1 MSFAKDSYW
10 MKSGIYS
17 ILQRFLALLFGFGGF
32 MILVRILPK
41 EHFGTLAL
49 FTTVTALI
57 EVARNGLV
65 QNAQIKYSA
74 SAKDE
79 ELPVILNSAF
89 TLNAIITLF
98 SIILLVTFAYP
109 LSVLWSSPKIMWM
122 FFIYTST
129 TFTLIFFSQFNFIQQ
144 AKLDFKGI
152 FYSTLIRQGSYFLII
167 CLYYFSG
174 ISLSLEMLVAYQTV
188 GAILGAITGYAYV
201 KNYYKPAIL
210 FNWEWIKKLFN
221 YGKFVF
227 GTNIS
232 AMIFSSVDQMML
244 GAMLNPAQ
252 VAIYNTASR
261 MNNFV
266 DIPIASVA
274 SIVFPKSAQR
284 VEEAGTDAVVY
295 LYERSVG
302 LLLAILI
309 PTLLGVILLA
319 KPIILIIAGQQYL
332 GAVPIMQLLMSV
344 AVFQPF
350 LRQFGTAL
358 DSLGKPK
365 INFNMLVIISLLNAG
380 ANYISISLFGTI
392 GAAIG
397 TAFALMVFFISTQI
411 ILKKEINAKTHHT
424 FIYMWDFYKKGF
436 SMVISKIKGAGK

>member
-10 MKSGIYS
+10 MKSGIYTL
-17 ILQRFLALLFGFGGF
+17 LQRFSALVFGFGGF
-32 MILVRILPK
+32 LILVRMLPK

-65 QNAQIKYSA
+65 QNAQIKYAA

-89 TLNAIITLF
+89 TLNVIITI
-98 SIILLVTFAYP
+98 SSVILLLILAYP
-109 LSVLWSSPKIMWM
+109 LSLLWNSPKIMLM
-122 FFIYTST
+122 FFIYTT
-129 TFTLIFFSQFNFIQQ
+129 TTITLIFFSQFNFIQQ

-152 FYSTLIRQGSYFLII
+152 FYGTFVRQGSYFLII
-167 CLYYFSG
+167 CLYFIIG
-174 ISLSLEMLVAYQTV
+174 LQISLEMLVVYQTL
-188 GAILGAITGYAYV
+188 GAILGALTGYTFV
-201 KNYYKPAIL
+201 KKYYKPALL
-210 FNWEWIKKLFN
+210 FNWEWIRKLFN

-232 AMIFSSVDQMML
+232 AMIFSSIDQMIL
-244 GAMLNPAQ
+244 GAMLSPVE
-252 VAIYNTASR
+252 VAVYNTATR

-266 DIPIASVA
+266 DIPVASVA

-284 VEEAGTDAVVY
+284 VEESGTEAVVY

-302 LLLAILI
+302 LLLAILV
-309 PTLLGVILLA
+309 PTIIIAIIFA
-319 KPIILIIAGQQYL
+319 KTIIIIIAGEQYL
-332 GAVPIMQLLMSV
+332 SAVPVMQILM
-344 AVFQPF
+344 AGALFQPF

-365 INFNMLVIISLLNAG
+365 INFRMLIIISVLNAV
-380 ANYISISLFGTI
+380 ANYIGISILGTI

-397 TAFALMVFFISTQI
+397 TAFALLAFFISSQL

-424 FIYMWDFYKKGF
+424 LIYMWDFYKKGF
-436 SMVISKIKGAGK
+436 SAVKKKIKGAVK